1 MPDRNAKEDGKGDLE
16 KALARL
22 HAETAERRRLEEQL
36 HSVPNQILQAE
47 DAERRRIA
55 RELHDGVNQILA
67 SVKFRLLH
75 LESTMPE
82 QAATFAELAKLL
94 ERALNE
100 VRRISQNLRPSELDD
115 FGLLPAA
122 AGLISDFEER
132 TKVRVEFQ
140 RGTIAKRLPSDVEL
154 ALYRVLQEALVN
166 VEKHAAASV
175 VTVALFADANFATL
189 NVRDDGRGFSERAK
203 QEGVGLINM
212 RERAH
217 ALGGVFAIKSRPGK
231 GAEISVHLKL
241 GK

>member
-1 MPDRNAKEDGKGDLE
+1 VANRDANEEKELE

-22 HAETAERRRLEEQL
+22 QAETAERRRLEEQL

-55 RELHDGVNQILA
+55 RELHDGVNQILG
-67 SVKFRLLH
+67 SVKFRMLH
-75 LESTMPE
+75 LESIAPE
-82 QAATFAELAKLL
+82 HAGTFAELAKLL

-132 TKVRVEFQ
+132 TRVRVEFQ
-140 RGTIAKRLPSDVEL
+140 RGSISRRLPADVEL
-154 ALYRVLQEALVN
+154 ALYRILQEALVN

-189 NVRDDGRGFSERAK
+189 NVRDDGMGFSEGAK
-203 QEGVGLINM
+203 QEGAGLINM

-217 ALGGVFAIKSRPGK
+217 ALGGVFSIKARPGK
-231 GAEISVHLKL
+231 GTELSVHLKL